1 MKDTIEHEGFLGS
14 VHFSSEDKCFFGKVE
29 GIDDLISFEGDTVK
43 NLTKNFHIAVDDYK
57 ALCRKL
63 GKEVFKSCK
72 GSFNGRVSK
81 DIHAVAVRK
90 SVKEGITLNQL
101 VKRALESECQTN

>member
-43 NLTKNFHIAVDDYK
+43 NLTKNFQKISMQLRYERR
-57 ALCRKL
+57 LRK
-63 GKEVFKSCK
+63 E
-72 GSFNGRVSK
+72 
-81 DIHAVAVRK
+81 
-90 SVKEGITLNQL
+90 
-101 VKRALESECQTN
+101 